1 MKGHMGRI
9 SEDNPKCRTKDDIAN
24 DVAFI
29 LKADITYGTK
39 YGVINEVC
47 WVWTGFT
54 GKYKGCPYW
63 SKMAVMQH
71 RLNPKAKLK
80 HEHVVPRKVV
90 ADMLFSL
97 DQATSGRVREIL
109 DTFLLGVV
117 VTPEEDAVLS
127 IDYRAQMPEEF
138 YNRAHPSYHEPWLRY
153 MRCGIEIIRQLPTSD
168 S

>member
-1 MKGHMGRI
+1 MGRI
-9 SEDNPKCRTKDDIAN
+9 SEDNPRYRTKDDMAK

-29 LKADITYGTK
+29 LKADVAYGTK
-39 YGVINEVC
+39 YAVINDVC

-54 GKYKGCPYW
+54 GKYLGCPYW

-71 RLNPKAKLK
+71 RLNPKARLK

-90 ADMLFSL
+90 VNMLFTL
-97 DQATSGRVREIL
+97 DQVTPGRVRGIL
-109 DTFLLGVV
+109 DMFLIGAV

-127 IDYRAQMPEEF
+127 TNYRAEMPEEF
-138 YNRAHPSYHEPWLRY
+138 HDPAHPSYHEPWLRY
-153 MRCGIEIIRQLPTSD
+153 MRCGIEVIRQLPTSG